1 MGEPREYASPD
12 GIDTGAVNYDDRPE
26 NPRMKSNFMGMLLL
40 SGTLAFAQ
48 APSDPFPPAASVK
61 QLMLDLIHPSSNDIL
76 LAIYRGGPWIEKKDE
91 KEWAAVRRAALTLAE
106 SGNLLMQRG
115 RARDTADW
123 MKDAK
128 LLVDAGNAAYKAAQ
142 AKDANALAALAGALD
157 ASCTTCHK
165 HYRPN
170 VFPKDGGSK

>member
-1 MGEPREYASPD
+1 M
-12 GIDTGAVNYDDRPE
+12 
-26 NPRMKSNFMGMLLL
+26 
-40 SGTLAFAQ
+40 AFAQ
-48 APSDPFPPAASVK
+48 APSDPFPPTVSVR

-76 LAIYRGGPWIEKKDE
+76 LTIYRGGPKSETD
-91 KEWAAVRRAALTLAE
+91 WAAVRRAAVTLAE
-106 SGNLLMQRG
+106 SGNMLMLRG
-115 RARDTADW
+115 RARDQGDW

-142 AKDANALAALAGALD
+142 AKDATALAALAGSLD

-165 HYRPN
+165 QYRPN